1 MDAQRERPG
10 ERAGKGK
17 RGDRLRPLLA
27 LAWPIVVSRSAQ
39 VVVGLADAL
48 MVAHLGAGAIAATS
62 AGALNAFCFFILPM
76 GTVFIVSSFSSQL
89 FGMGDLGGARR
100 YAWYGLAV
108 AGAAQAMALVT
119 IPLVPVGLRLSP
131 YAPGVRDAMAGYLA
145 LRLLSAGA
153 VVGLEALANYYGGLG
168 NTRRPMIA
176 NLAAMALT
184 VAGNAVL
191 IDGRL

>member
-89 FGMGDLGGARR
+89 FGMGDLRGARR

-108 AGAAQAMALVT
+108 AAATALVGAAS
-119 IPLVPVGLRLSP
+119 IPFVP
-131 YAPGVRDAMAGYLA
+131 
-145 LRLLSAGA
+145 
-153 VVGLEALANYYGGLG
+153 
-168 NTRRPMIA
+168 
-176 NLAAMALT
+176 
-184 VAGNAVL
+184 AVL
-191 IDGRL
+191 